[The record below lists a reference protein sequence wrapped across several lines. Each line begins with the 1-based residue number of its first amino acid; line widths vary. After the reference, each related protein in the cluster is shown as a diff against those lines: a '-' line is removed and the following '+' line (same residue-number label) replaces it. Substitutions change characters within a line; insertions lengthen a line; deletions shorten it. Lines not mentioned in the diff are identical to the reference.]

1 MDIDVGYIRGGL
13 LGGKYTDNTFII
25 RNGLMRKAE
34 NPKKLEDSLPK
45 SKKLSE

>member
-1 MDIDVGYIRGGL
+1 MVDIDVGYIRGGL

-34 NPKKLEDSLPK
+34 NPKKNRG
-45 SKKLSE
+45 LSYKIIK